1 MRFIS
6 ERSWQSETFRA
17 TNTVYFGFKKASSS
31 QMQRETR
38 SPAPGKLLTHA
49 TLFNIGE
56 AISGLLC
63 PRLGFPVQGT
73 HGHTEV
79 SPVKG
84 HRDD

>member
-1 MRFIS
+1 
-6 ERSWQSETFRA
+6 
-17 TNTVYFGFKKASSS
+17 
-31 QMQRETR
+31 MQRETR

-84 HRDD
+84 HRDDLKTGTSVIGESWHFLSKKRREGLGKSLHCV